1 MRRRTALI
9 LVVVLALPAAW
20 WIVARRGSRAGT
32 VVDVTSARRVANL
45 RAVVTA
51 SGEITAVRTSNV
63 GSSVMGRLV
72 ELRVKEGERVAVGQV
87 LAVIDPVQAASS
99 ATAAGEATR
108 ALEADAGALAAQVR
122 AETANLEAART
133 RAADAARALE
143 RTRALHRDGLAP
155 QMDLDAAQ
163 AATDAARAA
172 VVAAEAAIRRS
183 EQAAAAAER
192 RVAQGRADEH
202 RAKDVLA
209 KTRIEAPISGVVT
222 RLNVQEGEMVVM
234 GVQNQPGTILLTISD
249 LAAVQ
254 AEVKVAEA
262 DVLRLALNDPATV
275 TLEAAP
281 GESFLGRVVEI
292 GASAIPQTGTQV
304 AAREFKT
311 VVRLDG
317 GADRLRPGLTCD
329 VDILVEE
336 RSNVVVVPLQAVV
349 ERPGRDGVR
358 KAGVFVVK
366 GDTATFVPL
375 TRTGIIGG
383 LDIEVDGVAEGTRL
397 VSGPIQTLR
406 ELADGARITPRP

>member
-1 MRRRTALI
+1 MRRRTVLV
-9 LVVVLALPAAW
+9 LVVLLVLLGVGW
-20 WIVARRGSRAGT
+20 FVSRRGSGAGP
-32 VVDVTSARRVANL
+32 VVDVTSVRRVPSL
-45 RAVVTA
+45 RSVVTA
-51 SGEITAVRTSNV
+51 SGEITAVRSSNV

-72 ELRVKEGERVAVGQV
+72 ELRVKEGERVRAGQV

-99 ATAAGEATR
+99 ATAAGAAAR
-108 ALEADAGALAAQVR
+108 AMESDAKALSAQVR
-122 AETANLEAART
+122 SDAANLEAARV
-133 RAADAARALE
+133 RAADALRALE

-155 QMDLDAAQ
+155 QVNLDGAEAAADAA
-163 AATDAARAA
+163 TAA
-172 VVAAEAAIRRS
+172 VAAAEASMRRS
-183 EQAAAAAER
+183 EQAVAAAEHR
-192 RVAQGRADEH
+192 MAQGRADES

-209 KTRIEAPISGVVT
+209 KTRIEAPIAGVIT

-262 DVLRLALNDPATV
+262 DVLRLALSDPATV

-281 GESFLGRVVEI
+281 GEAFSGHVVEI

-329 VDILVEE
+329 VEILVEE
-336 RSNVVVVPLQAVV
+336 RRNVVVVPLQAVV
-349 ERPGRDGVR
+349 ERPAPDGTR
-358 KAGVFVVK
+358 RAGVFVVRN
-366 GDTATFVPL
+366 DTASFVPL
-375 TRTGIIGG
+375 ARTGIIGG
-383 LDIEVDGVAEGTRL
+383 LDIEVEGLAEGSRI
-397 VSGPIQTLR
+397 VAGPIQTLR
-406 ELADGARITPRP
+406 ELADNARITSRP